1 MTIVEEMQGIAASL
15 GLQRYDV
22 LLVGD
27 GSGTTLQK
35 VGDGCGWHVE
45 GYAPRSKK
53 TWEWSGGVTTGT
65 TNYAELMPYL
75 HALWHLEAILDAA
88 RCERSMRVEI
98 VTDSQLTARCG
109 SREYSR
115 NANASLWAMM
125 DHFEK
130 KHRIHWNWVPR
141 NSNPISRR
149 ADRVAGKVREVL
161 RGCG

>member
-75 HALWHLEAILDAA
+75 HALWHLEALLEAA
-88 RCERSMRVEI
+88 NATCRLCVEI
-98 VTDSQLTARCG
+98 VTDSQMTARCG
-109 SREYSR
+109 NGGYAR
-115 NANASLWAMM
+115 NANLSLWAMM
-125 DHFEK
+125 AHFEQK
-130 KHRIHWNWVPR
+130 YKIHWNWVPR
-141 NSNPISRR
+141 NSNPVSKR
-149 ADRVAGKVREVL
+149 ADGVAGKVRRAL
-161 RGCG
+161 RECR